1 MLSMLA
7 YFELLTQPDGFTPT
21 PLLRSPNHLDSNS
34 CVHGLQRLPTA
45 AGVLSEEYPPVPS
58 SGSTQINAAMPPG
71 ENSLFSAGQ
80 PKTNRSRNR
89 AGLRKKAKP
98 GSVIQGQ
105 GGASPVRHSGL
116 GWSQVALTS
125 LIRGSV
131 IYITEGHG
139 RHVRGRGARIRDS
152 DMPLT

>member
-1 MLSMLA
+1 
-7 YFELLTQPDGFTPT
+7 
-21 PLLRSPNHLDSNS
+21 
-34 CVHGLQRLPTA
+34 
-45 AGVLSEEYPPVPS
+45 
-58 SGSTQINAAMPPG
+58 MPETNYG
-71 ENSLFSAGQ
+71 IGKAHHFYRNFSQ
-80 PKTNRSRNR
+80 TTYC
-89 AGLRKKAKP
+89 
-98 GSVIQGQ
+98 IQGQ